1 MVKRVF
7 SLLLLLALLLPPGAT
22 RAASSPPPIDGC
34 VTLPA
39 VLYTDGVT
47 WIPDHEHAGLESHEY
62 DFFSGL
68 PLLSYDFFNFRIGNA
83 GHAVS
88 IGHYSDIGRQ
98 TIHSL
103 PADQQVTVS
112 VHTRDLSIW
121 SYVDFGSIEL
131 CSPSETGL
139 GVSEVVDVAMYLTT
153 EQVDAWK
160 VGSDTFPIFTGLAFF
175 VTVFGVLSIIVA
187 MMRLRW
193 ASDDDD

>member
-22 RAASSPPPIDGC
+22 SAASPPPPLREC
-34 VTLPA
+34 VTLDA
-39 VLYTDGVT
+39 VEHRGGV
-47 WIPDHEHAGLESHEY
+47 WIPDHERAGLESHNT
-62 DFFSGL
+62 DFFTGL
-68 PLLSYDFFNFRIGNA
+68 PLLSYDFFNTQIGTA
-83 GHAVS
+83 EHAVS
-88 IGHYSDIGRQ
+88 IGYYSDIGRY
-98 TIHSL
+98 TLHSL

-112 VHTRDLSIW
+112 VHTRDLSI
-121 SYVDFGSIEL
+121 SSDADFGSIEL
-131 CSPSETGL
+131 CPPPAVDL
-139 GVSEVVDVAMYLTT
+139 NLSEVVDVAMYLTT